1 MTKVTDFNKERKAIQ
16 EQINALYAEYN
27 ALCSKCVEDSY
38 RPLNEA
44 IRNLLSGCG
53 KYLHH
58 ACEHLG
64 VPARYYLDTV
74 IPGVKNIRMG
84 DNNTVIVKIT
94 SPVCLP
100 NSITIDDVTYKIEI
114 IQSNNYTLY

>member
-1 MTKVTDFNKERKAIQ
+1 MSNLINFNEERKRLQ
-16 EQINALYAEYN
+16 EKINSLLAEYDT
-27 ALCSKCVEDSY
+27 LCQRCTQDTY

-58 ACEHLG
+58 ANESLG
-64 VPARYYLDTV
+64 VPVRYYLDTV

-84 DNNTVIVKIT
+84 DDNTVIAKIT

-100 NSITIDDVTYKIEI
+100 DHIEIDGTYYKIEI

>member
-1 MTKVTDFNKERKAIQ
+1 MSEIIDFNKERKSLQ
-16 EQINALYAEYN
+16 ERINTLLAEYDD
-27 ALCSKCVEDSY
+27 LCVRSKTESY

-44 IRNLLSGCG
+44 IRNLVSGCG

-58 ACEHLG
+58 ACEHRG

-84 DNNTVIVKIT
+84 DDNTVIVKIT

-100 NSITIDDVTYKIEI
+100 DHIEIDNVDYKIEI

>member
-1 MTKVTDFNKERKAIQ
+1 MSETINFNKERKALQ
-16 EQINALYAEYN
+16 ERINAMLAEYD
-27 ALCSKCVEDSY
+27 ALCQRCIEQSY

-44 IRNLLSGCG
+44 IRNLLAGCG

-58 ACEHLG
+58 ACEHRG
-64 VPARYYLDTV
+64 VPARYYLDTI

-84 DNNTVIVKIT
+84 DDNTVIAKIT

-100 NSITIDDVTYKIEI
+100 DHIEIDGTYYKIEL